1 METDLL
7 DITGLLEAT
16 EECNA
21 VIHAAAIVSFNSRER
36 RNMYDANIEGTR
48 NIVNAAIENGV
59 ERLVHISSV
68 AAIGRT
74 GVTETVTEEKAW
86 EANGNN
92 THYAITKHHAELEVW
107 RGFSE
112 GLNGVIV
119 NPSTILGFGDW
130 HSSSCALFKNVYKGF
145 PWYTEGINGFVS
157 VDDVAEATVQLLT
170 SAYTEKRFIINGD
183 NWSFKRLFTTI
194 AEGFGK
200 KAPHKKATPLLGEIA
215 WRLEGL
221 KHLFTD
227 GKPLL
232 TKESA
237 RVGHSKTSFNNSAVL
252 TALPFFSFTPLETV
266 IKNSCEKYTQA
277 LQNGSLSV

>member
-1 METDLL
+1 MESALL

-16 EECNA
+16 EGCTA

-36 RNMYDANIEGTR
+36 RNMYDVNIEGTR

-74 GVTETVTEEKAW
+74 AATATVTEEKAW
-86 EANGNN
+86 EESGSN

-112 GLNGVIV
+112 GLNGVII

-130 HSSSCALFKNVYKGF
+130 HSSSCALFRNVYKGF
-145 PWYTEGINGFVS
+145 PWYTEGVNGFVG
-157 VDDVAEATVQLLT
+157 VHDVAEATVQLLS
-170 SAYTEKRFIINGD
+170 SAHTEKRFIINGD

-194 AEGFGK
+194 AEGFDK
-200 KAPHKKATPLLGEIA
+200 KPPYKKATPLLGEIA

-237 RVGHSKTSFNNSAVL
+237 RVGHSKTSFDNSAVL
-252 TALPFFSFTPLETV
+252 KALPGFSFTPLETV
-266 IKNSCEKYTQA
+266 IKNSCEKYREA
-277 LQNGSLSV
+277 VQNGTLSV